1 MHFLILFVKALRY
14 LSRKIID
21 LKDILILVFQ
31 QCIIF
36 GSRLEHFFSISV
48 ALFACVYYQLFH
60 IKIGAKLYLTF
71 SPHFLFIVRTFL
83 NSTFVSHVDP
93 LLEYNDLNPLGFFF
107 WQHLRSIVHQ
117 TQLIYNNTQP
127 ERQNTN

>member
-1 MHFLILFVKALRY
+1 VHFLILFVKALRY

-60 IKIGAKLYLTF
+60 INIGAIIFDIFTSFPFHSKDI
-71 SPHFLFIVRTFL
+71 P
-83 NSTFVSHVDP
+83 
-93 LLEYNDLNPLGFFF
+93 
-107 WQHLRSIVHQ
+107 
-117 TQLIYNNTQP
+117 
-127 ERQNTN
+127 